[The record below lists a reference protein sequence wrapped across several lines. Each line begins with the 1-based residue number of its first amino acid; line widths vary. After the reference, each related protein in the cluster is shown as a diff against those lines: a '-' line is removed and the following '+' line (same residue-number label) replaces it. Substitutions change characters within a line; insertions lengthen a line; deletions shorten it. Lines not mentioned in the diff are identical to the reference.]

1 MTDRFN
7 VQKRSLGRELEKP
20 VSNSNSRYCIHG
32 ERSWG
37 LSLASDFLFQR
48 LLFTVAGFCK

>member
-7 VQKRSLGRELEKP
+7 VQKRSLGRELENS
-20 VSNSNSRYCIHG
+20 VSNSSSRSCIHG

-37 LSLASDFLFQR
+37 LSLSSDFLFQCV
-48 LLFTVAGFCK
+48 LFTVVEFSK